1 MALSDYSLAGKTALI
16 TGGGRG
22 LGKAIAIAMAEA
34 GADIMPVA
42 RTASEIEAVAAEA
55 RTLGRRA
62 LAIPCDVSQPD
73 QVDAMARRALAEL
86 GRIDILVSNAGNLL
100 FKPLVPLPGFSPQG
114 LDALPEFKRPTT
126 NEQWAETFNA
136 HVGGAFHCLRALAPQ
151 MLERKQGRVI
161 IIGSISAMHPGRFN
175 SAYDAAKGAL
185 ISLTRSLSAE
195 WARYNVTV
203 NCIAPGHFY
212 TPMSAP
218 MHDDPKGREW
228 MLARIPMRRTG
239 DPREVGAL
247 AVYLA
252 SDRASF
258 LTGQTICIDGGETV

>member
-1 MALSDYSLAGKTALI
+1 MALSDFSLQGKVALV

-34 GADIMPVA
+34 GADIVAAA
-42 RTASEIEAVAAEA
+42 RTASEVEATAAEA
-55 RTLGRRA
+55 RALGRRA
-62 LAIPCDVSQPD
+62 VAAVADVTRPE
-73 QVDAMARRALAEL
+73 QVEAMARRALDEL
-86 GRIDILVSNAGNLL
+86 GRVDILVNNAGNLL
-100 FKPLVPLPGFSPQG
+100 FKPLVPLPGYNPPG
-114 LDALPEFKRPTT
+114 IEALPEFRQPTT
-126 NEQWAETFNA
+126 DDQWWDIFHA
-136 HVGGAFHCLRALAPQ
+136 HVGGSCYCLRALAPQ
-151 MLERKQGRVI
+151 MLERRQGRVI
-161 IIGSISAMHPGRFN
+161 NIASISAFHPGRFN

-185 ISLTRSLSAE
+185 IALTRTLATE

-203 NCIAPGHFY
+203 NSIAPGHFR

-228 MLARIPMRRTG
+228 MLGRIPMRRTG

-252 SDRASF
+252 GDRASF